1 MATEYTKG
9 SSTIKVTGSNISRAR
24 VPLFRQMAPKSLPT
38 STISAEENSRR
49 RSNFFSD
56 SLLWGSSVQGLALG
70 APLRGAPRG
79 SSSPGCQKLP
89 SVGVSSAVPWD
100 SFTFLLPPSSQAA

>member
-9 SSTIKVTGSNISRAR
+9 SSTIKVTGSSISRAR

-49 RSNFFSD
+49 RSNFFSG
-56 SLLWGSSVQGLALG
+56 SLLWGSLSRGWLWGLLSG
-70 APLRGAPRG
+70 VRRGLVL
-79 SSSPGCQKLP
+79 PGCQKLP